1 MEIIKAKKQDN
12 SIVMIIPSCFG
23 VKEEDEFFII
33 KKDNGVITMIPKSKN
48 PFENA
53 KDGEFYTP
61 DLNV

>member
-1 MEIIKAKKQDN
+1 MEIIKARKQGN
-12 SIVMIIPSCFG
+12 SIVMTIPSCFG

-33 KKDNGVITMIPKSKN
+33 KKDNETITMIPKSEN
-48 PFENA
+48 PFKTA